1 VADRY
6 SRRYR
11 LRVALYK
18 LRSNPTAMAGTIIIL
33 FFAILG
39 FFGQYVAPYP
49 QDYSAIHIEQRFQ
62 PPSWKHPFGTDAVGR
77 DILSRV
83 ILATRISLGIG
94 LSVVLLSILVGLP
107 LGLIAGYVGGAFEVL
122 VMRLSDIFLI
132 VPSVVLAMA
141 IAAMTSPT
149 LTNAMLALV
158 VGWWPWYARLGFGLS
173 ASMKN
178 EDYVMAARSV
188 GASWYHVVFK
198 EMMPNAVPIIA
209 VKASLDIG
217 YAILAEALLGF
228 IGFGIRPPT
237 PEWGSMLSEARIY
250 LPGIWWYATFPG
262 VAIFFAVMGFNLFG
276 DGLRDILDVREQ
288 V

>member
-1 VADRY
+1 MSDRY

-11 LRVALYK
+11 LRVAVYK
-18 LRSNPTAMAGTIIIL
+18 LRSNPTAMAGVIIIA

-94 LSVVLLSILVGLP
+94 LSVVLLSMLIGLP
-107 LGLIAGYVGGAFEVL
+107 LGLISGYLGGAWEAV
-122 VMRLSDIFLI
+122 VMRLSDIFLS

-158 VGWWPWYARLGFGLS
+158 VGWWPWYARLGFGLA

-188 GASWYHVVFK
+188 GASWYHIVFK
-198 EMMPNAVPIIA
+198 EMMPNAIPIIA
-209 VKASLDIG
+209 VKASLDVG

-250 LPGIWWYATFPG
+250 LPDIWWYATFPG
-262 VAIFFAVMGFNLFG
+262 VAIFLAVMGFNLLG